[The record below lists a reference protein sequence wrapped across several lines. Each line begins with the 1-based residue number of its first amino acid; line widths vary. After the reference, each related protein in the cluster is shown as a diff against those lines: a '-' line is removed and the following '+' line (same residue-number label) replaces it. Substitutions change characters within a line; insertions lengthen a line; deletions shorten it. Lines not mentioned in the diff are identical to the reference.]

1 MNCERGSVWRKWDL
15 HLHTPSSYD
24 YENKSVTNEELV
36 QTLKSEGINAV
47 AVTDHHFIDVKRLK
61 KLKDLGGND
70 LTIFPGIELRS
81 ELGGKESVHFIGIF
95 PEDCDID
102 YIWFQ
107 LQAGLKISPHD
118 MKTKTDD
125 SVYVDIKD
133 SAKVIHDLGGIV
145 TVHAGKKSNGIE
157 GISNTEIFKRNLKK
171 DLVDS
176 IDILEIGK
184 ISDVKDYQRIVFPNI
199 GKELPLIICSDNHNI
214 TKYTTKE
221 TCWIKADTTFL
232 GLLHAMKEPKDR
244 IFIGDI
250 PEKLERISNNKTK
263 YIRSIK
269 IQKKENAKIDEI
281 WFDNEIE
288 INSELVAI
296 IGNKGNGKSALV
308 DAIGLIGNTKQHE
321 SFSFLCDKKFR
332 DPKNNKA
339 KNFKVQLAWESG
351 NYTDKVLDEK
361 IDETNPELVKYIP
374 QNFLETIC
382 NEIGTI
388 EETDFD
394 KELKKVIFSHIQ
406 SSDRLGKETLD
417 EIIAHKN
424 EEASSQINIFKQD
437 LYKLNEEIK
446 LLEQQSRIEHKT
458 ELTNL
463 IILKRQELEAH
474 DRSKPSEIQ
483 KPENDPQ
490 KQKKIIELNQRIE
503 DEKKK
508 LQNTLKKIE
517 KLEEVLLD
525 LNLKITDGSKLI
537 GKIKIFKHQFD
548 LLEKDSE
555 LVLESV
561 GLKLED
567 IVKLEINEEP
577 LNEKIKKYSK
587 LKNKVEYLLSPDN
600 VNSLIH
606 LKQEIETSIEE
617 FKIKLDEPNREYQ
630 KYITSIEEWNKK
642 RKAIE
647 GDKSTVGSLKYYEE
661 KFKNLQDI
669 PQRLDELKKQR
680 VSKTKEIYSKIIDL
694 TESYRE
700 LYAPVQRF
708 IESHPLIKKKLKNKF
723 QFKFEVNI
731 VNIGLQEKF
740 FEIISNGATGTYYGV
755 EEGRR
760 KLQNIIN
767 SYDFKEEAGLIQ
779 FLNEVMDSL
788 LFNKRDNNSPVDVQK
803 LLRKDKDIAELYNL
817 IYSLDYLIPKYEL
830 RMGDKELHQLS
841 PGERGTL
848 LLVFYLLV
856 DKNDIPL
863 IIDQPEENLD
873 NQTVFELLVP
883 CIKETKKV
891 RQVFIVTHN
900 PNLAVVCDAEQVI
913 YARLEKEKNYKMHY
927 ISGAIEN
934 PKINKLIVDVL
945 EGTRPAF
952 DNRDAKYLS

>member
-1 MNCERGSVWRKWDL
+1 MNSEKGSIWRKWDL

-24 YENKSVTNEELV
+24 YDNKGVTSEYLV
-36 QTLKSEGINAV
+36 QTLKSKGIEAV
-47 AVTDHHFIDVKRLK
+47 AITDHHFIDVERIK
-61 KLKDLGGND
+61 KLKELGGND

-95 PEDCDID
+95 PEDCNID
-102 YIWFQ
+102 YIWFK
-107 LQAGLKISPHD
+107 LQADLNIDPHH
-118 MKTKTDD
+118 MKEKKDE
-125 SVYVDIKD
+125 SVYVDMMD

-157 GISNTEIFKRNLKK
+157 KISNAEIFKQNLKK
-171 DLVDS
+171 NLVSS

-184 ISDVKDYQRIVFPNI
+184 ISDVRDYQNIVFPTI

-214 TKYTTKE
+214 TNYVVRE
-221 TCWIKADTTFL
+221 NCWIKADTTFS
-232 GLLHAMKEPKDR
+232 GLLHAMREPKDR

-250 PEKLERISNNKTK
+250 PEKLEKVSNNKTK

-281 WFDNEIE
+281 WFDNEIQ

-308 DAIGLIGNTKQHE
+308 DAIGLIGNTKQHK
-321 SFSFLCDKKFR
+321 SFSFLCDQKFR
-332 DPKNNKA
+332 DTKNNKA

-351 NYTDKVLDEK
+351 NFTDKGLDEK

-382 NEIGTI
+382 NDIGTI
-388 EETDFD
+388 EETEFD

-406 SSDRLGKETLD
+406 SSDRLGKGTLD
-417 EIIAHKN
+417 EIIIHKN
-424 EEASSQINIFKQD
+424 EEASNQINIFKQD

-458 ELTNL
+458 ELKNL
-463 IILKRQELEAH
+463 IMLKTQELEAH
-474 DRSKPSEIQ
+474 DKSKPSEVQ
-483 KPENDPQ
+483 KPENDPK
-490 KQKKIIELNQRIE
+490 KQKEIIELNKKIE

-508 LQNTLKKIE
+508 LQNTLKKIDL
-517 KLEEVLLD
+517 LEDLLLN
-525 LNLKITDGSKLI
+525 LNLKITNGNKFI
-537 GKIKIFKHQFD
+537 GKIKTLKHQLE

-555 LVLESV
+555 LVLESI

-567 IVKLEINEEP
+567 VVKLEINEAP
-577 LNEKIKKYSK
+577 VYDKIKKYSK
-587 LKNKVEYLLSPDN
+587 LKDKVEYLLSPN
-600 VNSLIH
+600 NTNSLVL
-606 LKQEIETSIEE
+606 LKQKTETSIEE

-630 KYITSIEEWNKK
+630 KYVTSIEEWNKR
-642 RKAIE
+642 RKNID

-661 KFKNLQDI
+661 KLENLQDI
-669 PQRLDELKKQR
+669 PLRLNELKKQR
-680 VSKTKEIYSKIIDL
+680 VNKTKEIYAKIMDL
-694 TESYRE
+694 AESYRE
-700 LYAPVQRF
+700 LYSPVQRF
-708 IESHPLIKKKLKNKF
+708 IESHHLAKNRF
-723 QFKFEVNI
+723 QLKFEVNI
-731 VNIGLQEKF
+731 VNIGFQDRF
-740 FEIISNGATGTYYGV
+740 FDIVSQGASGTFYGV
-755 EEGRR
+755 EEGRK

-767 SYDFKEEAGLIQ
+767 SYDFKNEEGLIG
-779 FLNEVMDSL
+779 FLNEVMNSL
-788 LFNKRDNNSPVDVQK
+788 FFNKKDNNAPIDIQK
-803 LLRKDKDIAELYNL
+803 LLRKEKDITELYNL
-817 IYSLDYLIPKYEL
+817 IYSLNYLIPKYEL

-848 LLVFYLLV
+848 LLMFYLLI

-873 NQTVFELLVP
+873 NQTVYELLVP

-900 PNLAVVCDAEQVI
+900 PNLAVVCDAEQII
-913 YARLEKEKNYKMHY
+913 YAKLEKENNYKMNY
-927 ISGAIEN
+927 VSGAIEN
-934 PKINKLIVDVL
+934 PNINKLIVDVL